1 MSLLKHLGL
10 KINEASN
17 VLTLLLKY
25 KVKYHVT
32 YPS

>member
-1 MSLLKHLGL
+1 MSLLKHLDL
-10 KINEASN
+10 KINEAPN
-17 VLTLLLKY
+17 ALTRLLKY